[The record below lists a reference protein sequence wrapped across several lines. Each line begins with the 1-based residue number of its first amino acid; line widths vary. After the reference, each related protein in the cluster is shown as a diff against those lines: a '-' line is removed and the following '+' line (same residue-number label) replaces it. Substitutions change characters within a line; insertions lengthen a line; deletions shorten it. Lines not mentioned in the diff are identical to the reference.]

1 MSCTSFYVK
10 FHIVHITFHNHV
22 TVNRIHFT
30 SFQSLQYIIISH
42 FIDSLQLC
50 PRTCLIIRL
59 NILPF
64 YAGRLYKQAYHICS
78 NIIPYTMTHD
88 TFLLRFIISYY
99 SVHFLHRVLYVYSN
113 LIFPFTFYK
122 FRKKSNFLKSILQ
135 SYFLIFFFCSIHSFF
150 FIYYRS
156 RIYNFRNIIVYKSE
170 K

>member
-22 TVNRIHFT
+22 TVNRIHFI
-30 SFQSLQYIIISH
+30 SLQSLQYIIISH

-113 LIFPFTFYK
+113 LIFPFTFHK
-122 FRKKSNFLKSILQ
+122 FRKKSKPFFEIHTSILFPNFL
-135 SYFLIFFFCSIHSFF
+135 FLFYSFF
-150 FIYYRS
+150 FLHLLSITY
-156 RIYNFRNIIVYKSE
+156 I
-170 K
+170 